1 METIFEKI
9 INREI
14 GADILYEDR
23 DVIAIKD
30 INPKAKV
37 HILIITKKVI
47 GSLQEIEEGDFYLLG
62 EIVRVAKRLAKEYGI
77 EDGYR
82 LITNNG
88 KKAGQSVF
96 HLHFHLLGGS
106 LFREEL

>member
-1 METIFEKI
+1 MGTIFEKI
-9 INREI
+9 ISREI
-14 GADILYEDR
+14 GADILYED
-23 DVIAIKD
+23 DEIIAIKD

-47 GSLQEIEEGDFYLLG
+47 GSLQEMEDKDFYLLG
-62 EIVRVAKRLAKEYGI
+62 KIVKVAKRLSKEYGI

-106 LFREEL
+106 VFREEL